1 MKKIITLA
9 LILAAS
15 STWATGRND
24 PDQEQQQGQH
34 QDQGQDQTQGQDQ
47 LQTQETIVTTE
58 ASIAE
63 GAVQVNNVREA
74 QGDYKVDFRNNP
86 NVYTNPPNATITCY
100 KTGGGGASGG
110 GVGLSFGG
118 GKIDP
123 YCVEREEI
131 RLAHMIGMNFQA
143 VWRWCNL
150 ENNIAVFGSPTECI
164 QADTSLLSEKYQLL
178 LKERDTLRN
187 RLEETETVLLRRC
200 QEAEEGTER
209 ATEAWL
215 ECQAG
220 K

>member
-15 STWATGRND
+15 STWATDRDD
-24 PDQEQQQGQH
+24 PNQEQHQGQGQH
-34 QDQGQDQTQGQDQ
+34 QDQ
-47 LQTQETIVTTE
+47 LQTQETIVTT
-58 ASIAE
+58 SAE
-63 GAVQVNNVREA
+63 VAAGAVQISNVREA
-74 QGDYKVDFRNNP
+74 QGDYEVRFDQNP
-86 NVYTNPPNATITCY
+86 NVYAPSINATVNCY
-100 KTGGGGASGG
+100 KTGGGGASAA

-131 RLAHMIGMNFQA
+131 RLAHEIGMRFQA
-143 VWRWCNL
+143 AWRWCNM
-150 ENNIAVFGSPTECI
+150 ENNVRVFGTPTDCLTANTSELSGSY
-164 QADTSLLSEKYQLL
+164 QAILRDRNVLR
-178 LKERDTLRN
+178 ERLA
-187 RLEETETVLLRRC
+187 ETERVLLQRC
-200 QEAEEGTER
+200 QEAEESTER